1 MNKTI
6 RLLSIFIIFIII
18 VFLCYSYI
26 TRYNTHEDDIRT
38 TNETYKFKY
47 FTYTIPDGLNFIDYD
62 DNRFKIEG
70 NGWYALIKIYH
81 DVDIDIYY
89 DNSSLYIDGIKHK
102 YNDII
107 NNDVV
112 YVEDVKVLTFNK
124 EDTKSV
130 LCSFATDYS
139 YDYEIEIFNDN
150 ADYSIEPLQEFIKSL
165 LNPTWDENEENNYY
179 YNIL

>member
-1 MNKTI
+1 MNKMI
-6 RLLSIFIIFIII
+6 RILLIFTIFIII
-18 VFLCYSYI
+18 AYLYYLY
-26 TRYNTHEDDIRT
+26 TTKYNTFEDNINA
-38 TNETYKFKY
+38 TNATYKFKY

-70 NGWYALIKIYH
+70 NGWYALTKIYY
-81 DVDIDIYY
+81 DIDADIYY
-89 DNSSLYIDGIKHK
+89 DNSSLYIDGIKLK
-102 YNDII
+102 YEDIF

-112 YVEDVKVLTFNK
+112 YIEDVKVLTFNK

-130 LCSFATDYS
+130 LCSFATDYF

-150 ADYSIEPLQEFIKSL
+150 ANYSIAPLNEFIKSL